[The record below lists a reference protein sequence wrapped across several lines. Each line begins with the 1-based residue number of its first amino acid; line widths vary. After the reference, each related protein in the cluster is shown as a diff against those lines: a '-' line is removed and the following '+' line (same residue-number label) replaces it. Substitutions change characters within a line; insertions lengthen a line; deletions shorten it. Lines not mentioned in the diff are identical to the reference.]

1 MKRICYFCGSYMGE
15 KGENHTGEIFRSV
28 CDECSGRLRVEE
40 RLPELLLAIAELRKQ
55 NGNKEHYQPVET
67 LVAA

>member
-1 MKRICYFCGSYMGE
+1 MKRICYFCGRYMGE
-15 KGENHTGEIFRSV
+15 KGDNHTSEVFRSV
-28 CDECSGRLRVEE
+28 CDECSDRLRVEE

-55 NGNKEHYQPVET
+55 TGNKECYQPVET